1 MSEQLWTE
9 VGNTVQ
15 EAVTK
20 IIPKKKKCKKAKCL
34 SEESLH
40 MAEERRE
47 ARRKG
52 ERERYTQ
59 LNAEFQKIE
68 RRDKKAFFNEQCKEV
83 EENNKMGE
91 TRELFKK
98 TGDAKGTFHA
108 SMGTIKDRS
117 DKDLTEAE
125 EVARIHRTIQKK
137 DLNDPDNH
145 DGVITHQ
152 EPDIA
157 ECEVK

>member
-47 ARRKG
+47 VRRKG

-59 LNAEFQKIE
+59 LNAEIQGTT
-68 RRDKKAFFNEQCKEV
+68 RRNKKAFFNEQCKEL
-83 EENNKMGE
+83 E
-91 TRELFKK
+91 
-98 TGDAKGTFHA
+98 
-108 SMGTIKDRS
+108 
-117 DKDLTEAE
+117 
-125 EVARIHRTIQKK
+125 
-137 DLNDPDNH
+137 
-145 DGVITHQ
+145 
-152 EPDIA
+152 
-157 ECEVK
+157 